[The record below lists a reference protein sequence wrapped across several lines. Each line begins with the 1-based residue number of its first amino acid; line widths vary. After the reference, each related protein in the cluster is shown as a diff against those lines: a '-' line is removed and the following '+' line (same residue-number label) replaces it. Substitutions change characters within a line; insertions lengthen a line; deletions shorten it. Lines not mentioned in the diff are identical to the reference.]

1 MKTNVFKIVLPM
13 AVVALGLA
21 GAAST
26 NVMAKNKAA
35 FSIPGYKQVNTPE
48 KCSYVQECSGDGNYD
63 CFAPDN
69 VTQLYNK
76 IGSNCNVPL
85 KRNTP

>member
-21 GAAST
+21 GSAST
-26 NVMAKNKAA
+26 NMMAKNKAA
-35 FSIPGYKQVNTPE
+35 FAVQGYRQVATPD
-48 KCSYVQECSGDGNYD
+48 KCAIDQQCSNNGNYD
-63 CFAPDN
+63 CLASDN
-69 VTQLYNK
+69 STQLFEK
-76 IGSNCNVPL
+76 IGNNCDVPL